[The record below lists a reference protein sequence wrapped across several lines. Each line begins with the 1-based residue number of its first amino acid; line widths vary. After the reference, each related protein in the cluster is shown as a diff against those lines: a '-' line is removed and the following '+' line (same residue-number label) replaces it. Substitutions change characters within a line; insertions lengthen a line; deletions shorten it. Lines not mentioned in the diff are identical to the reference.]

1 MHQKHYPKLSAMNLE
16 ITSLIQHK
24 TDIWREHLKKQWDY
38 KKNMYTIKNHT
49 WPRQQKAY
57 PNTESGPGYDKNLP
71 CERRCGCYV
80 PPYQRGQIFYWGYL

>member
-1 MHQKHYPKLSAMNLE
+1 MQVVALTHQTKDQTRRHQMHQKHYPKLSAMNLE

-57 PNTESGPGYDKNLP
+57 PNT
-71 CERRCGCYV
+71 
-80 PPYQRGQIFYWGYL
+80 